1 MYPLQNKTSPPL
13 GANAQI
19 PLITIR
25 LMSLREKK
33 KGFSTLD
40 RSSYLTAAFPLCF
53 CFLLQCRQGAVPS
66 APTSTHF
73 IVKFSLSLC
82 VCASVRNRYGVYSE
96 DVVGGAPWT
105 AHSSRTAVPALRE
118 RLGVCVSS
126 SVYDYVLMLKKIISL
141 HVLYF
146 PVLLPIVVQ

>member
-1 MYPLQNKTSPPL
+1 M
-13 GANAQI
+13 
-19 PLITIR
+19 
-25 LMSLREKK
+25 
-33 KGFSTLD
+33 
-40 RSSYLTAAFPLCF
+40 
-53 CFLLQCRQGAVPS
+53 
-66 APTSTHF
+66 
-73 IVKFSLSLC
+73 KFSLSLC
-82 VCASVRNRYGVYSE
+82 VCASVSNRYGVYSE